1 MSRAELIK
9 AAMELLPDH
18 VILEMALPPLD
29 GFEAAE
35 ALKLIMPALPVFL
48 MTERYCLRIE
58 KHALS
63 IGVDGVFEKTHDLK
77 ALVLNARRCLRSRL
91 GPVQRF
97 FCLRAALP
105 SQLPPDALMQS
116 GFHNRDLRQRPR
128 QRKI

>member
-1 MSRAELIK
+1 MLARVFLGCNDSFCETLRIAFQSQNDFAICGEAQNGVELIK
-9 AAMELLPDH
+9 AAMELLPDL

-77 ALVLNARRCLRSRL
+77 ALVLNARAVCGL
-91 GPVQRF
+91 
-97 FCLRAALP
+97 
-105 SQLPPDALMQS
+105 D
-116 GFHNRDLRQRPR
+116 
-128 QRKI
+128 

>member
-1 MSRAELIK
+1 MELIK
-9 AAMELLPDH
+9 AAMELLPDL

-35 ALKLIMPALPVFL
+35 ALKLIMPALPVFF

-77 ALVLNARRCLRSRL
+77 ALVLNARAVCGL
-91 GPVQRF
+91 
-97 FCLRAALP
+97 
-105 SQLPPDALMQS
+105 D
-116 GFHNRDLRQRPR
+116 
-128 QRKI
+128 